1 MRCFH
6 AHIHVV
12 KTWPLER
19 PFLRAKTKLRKT
31 LFLLISFRL
40 SGKKVQCEYSSELY
54 GNKVSHDRGKRGLC
68 IVKTIRASLSA

>member
-19 PFLRAKTKLRKT
+19 PVYEQRRSFRRTI
-31 LFLLISFRL
+31 FLLISFRP

-54 GNKVSHDRGKRGLC
+54 GNKVSHDGEKG
-68 IVKTIRASLSA
+68 VSV